1 MKQFLILI
9 TATLCMI
16 VSCNNSKTGNSAAD
30 TTGKKT
36 DAAGADDDQMKTAR
50 MKGLKGLTAG
60 EIKALFPG
68 ELAGLQQTE
77 YRAINDEGYEVG
89 EAVYTAEDGKE
100 LDMAIFDCVGD
111 AGVGKYNIM
120 YLSAVNTQS
129 EDGQDYQKPVD
140 FEGVRAIET
149 YQAKQNRYSLLF
161 PSGDRLLVK
170 VEGIKTGPG
179 LVKKAAGSLSLKV
192 N

>member
-1 MKQFLILI
+1 MKHFFILFTVMI
-9 TATLCMI
+9 CMVI
-16 VSCNNSKTGNSAAD
+16 SCNNNKTGNSVVD

-36 DAAGADDDQMKTAR
+36 EAAGVDDDQKKTDH
-50 MKGLKGLTAG
+50 MKGLQGLSPVQV
-60 EIKALFPG
+60 KALFPG
-68 ELAGLQQTE
+68 ELAGLKQTE

-89 EAVYTAEDGKE
+89 EAVYTSEDGQE
-100 LDMAIFDCVGD
+100 LDLTIFDCVGD

-140 FEGVRAIET
+140 FEGVRAIAT

-161 PSGDRLLVK
+161 PSTDRLLVK
-170 VEGIKTGPG
+170 VEGIKTGPE

>member
-1 MKQFLILI
+1 MKYLFILV
-9 TATLCMI
+9 AASLCMM
-16 VSCNNSKTGNSAAD
+16 VACNNNKQGNTTAD
-30 TTGKKT
+30 TSGKKT
-36 DAAGADDDQMKTAR
+36 ESPEADNDQMKTDH
-50 MKGLKGLTAG
+50 MKGLQGLTA
-60 EIKALFPG
+60 EQVKTLFPE
-68 ELAGLQQTE
+68 ELVGLKRTD
-77 YRAINDEGYEVG
+77 YRAINNEGYEVG
-89 EAVYTAEDGKE
+89 EAVYTSDDGRE
-100 LDMAIFDCVGD
+100 LDLTIFDCVGD

-170 VEGIKTGPG
+170 AEGIKTGPE
-179 LVKKAAGSLSLKV
+179 LVKKAAASLSLKV